1 MIIGLLLV
9 RHLRRKQFESFKRR
23 RERLMVVFGSGGHT
37 TEMLYA
43 LHSFEFRQMSQVVFA
58 LADSDKTTVGKA
70 QDYFAK
76 NGVRV
81 R

>member
-1 MIIGLLLV
+1 
-9 RHLRRKQFESFKRR
+9 
-23 RERLMVVFGSGGHT
+23 MVVFGSGGHT